1 MLSITTNSELA
12 INEPNE
18 MYQSK
23 SQNTQKTSDEAKKAA
38 LSKGKSFCK
47 VCFDA
52 KKSESIY
59 TSHYVKSSPGPDG
72 KLVCPTLL
80 NQSCLKCGQTGH
92 TSSYCIESNQSSQ
105 SNQSNQS
112 KSKYKKSKP
121 EFDDEPIEQ
130 NEQNEHNADATITE
144 ATMTEPKYNPRG
156 NAFGALRDYEPK
168 EPKEEFKQATKQAT
182 KPVQMTMAQR
192 LKTLSTSPSSTQP
205 LCIPDLPAKSQ
216 FWWQDLE
223 ED

>member
-23 SQNTQKTSDEAKKAA
+23 SQNTQKNQNQTSDEAKKSA

-52 KKSESIY
+52 KKPESIY

-92 TSSYCIESNQSSQ
+92 TSSYCIESNQESS
-105 SNQSNQS
+105 QSNQS

-130 NEQNEHNADATITE
+130 NEHNAEATITE
-144 ATMTEPKYNPRG
+144 ATITEPKYNPRG
-156 NAFGALRDYEPK
+156 NVFGALRDYEPK
-168 EPKEEFKQATKQAT
+168 QAFKQAFNQAF

-192 LKTLSTSPSSTQP
+192 LKTLSTTQP